1 MKFMQKLAVAA
12 SIVGGTLAFTPVV
25 SSAQTIQLELGGRQ
39 PRVLLRQ
46 EEIRPAPR
54 PIRGCST
61 DRALDKAE
69 RMGIRRAR
77 IESDGRRFVEVS
89 GRRRGDRV
97 LVVFANERGC
107 PVIER
112 AASRR
117 DRDWSR
123 RD

>member
-1 MKFMQKLAVAA
+1 MKFMHKLTVAA
-12 SIVGGTLAFTPVV
+12 TIAGGALAFTPIV

-46 EEIRPAPR
+46 EEERPAPR
-54 PIRGCST
+54 RVRGCST

-112 AASRR
+112 APSRR
-117 DRDWSR
+117 DRDSWG